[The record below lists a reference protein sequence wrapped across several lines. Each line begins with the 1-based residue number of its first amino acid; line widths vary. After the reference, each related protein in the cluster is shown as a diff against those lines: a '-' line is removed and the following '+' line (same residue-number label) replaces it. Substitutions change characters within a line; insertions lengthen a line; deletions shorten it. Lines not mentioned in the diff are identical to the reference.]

1 MNKIKRISDENL
13 LMIVLAFIA
22 FSIGVWGNYRQ
33 LWLEDVGFTVVSISR
48 LFSVA
53 LICSA
58 VISFIISLFSY
69 KVKIRDFVLL
79 SILMRSIS
87 MVVLLFTTNTFMIKT
102 MMLLCIMCEVIFAIA
117 FYPLLTYLTKTD
129 ESYRKKTLVEY
140 FAKDIGIV
148 GCGLL
153 IGVSIGKF
161 VFNYDTCLLI
171 STFASLLSM
180 IFLLMYEHKEKHKKV
195 ESLKSSTKELLSSKI
210 NRYFLLNQMIINISY
225 GIIFDL
231 MMLILTNY
239 INFEVSLA
247 SVFIIVCNVLGSIFA
262 SIFSRYGKNLSISV
276 SSIIKFGT
284 RALAYFIA
292 FTMNNITTFIIA
304 IVIAYISSRILEDKV
319 TGKFLQIIDEENQ
332 FLYGNIRYFVV
343 CIGEGIGT
351 FIAGILIGYSFR
363 VLFLGAAIIT
373 LIQTLIMIYLSKL
386 SKNC

>member
-1 MNKIKRISDENL
+1 MKRVKKISDENL
-13 LMIVLAFIA
+13 LMIVLAFLA
-22 FSIGVWGNYRQ
+22 FSIGIWGNYRQ
-33 LWLEDVGFTVVSISR
+33 LWLEDVGFTLIGISK

-58 VISFIISLFSY
+58 IISFIISLFSY
-69 KVKIRDFVLL
+69 KIKIKDIVLL

-87 MVVLLFTTNTFMIKT
+87 MVILLFTSNMFIIKT

-117 FYPLLTYLTKTD
+117 FYPLLTYITKTD
-129 ESYRKKTLVEY
+129 ESYRKKTLIEY
-140 FAKDIGIV
+140 FARDIGIV
-148 GCGLL
+148 SCGLL
-153 IGVSIGKF
+153 IGVSLGKF

-180 IFLLMYEHKEKHKKV
+180 VFLAMFNHKEKHKKV
-195 ESLKSSTKELLSSKI
+195 ESLTKSFKELLSNKI
-210 NRYFLLNQMIINISY
+210 NKVFLTNQLIINISY
-225 GIIFDL
+225 GIVFDL

-262 SIFSRYGKNLSISV
+262 SIFSKYGKNLSISV

-284 RALAYFIA
+284 RSLGYFVA
-292 FTMNNITTFIIA
+292 FTMNNITSFIIA
-304 IVIAYISSRILEDKV
+304 IVVAYISSRILEDKV

-332 FLYGNIRYFVV
+332 FLYGNIRYFVA

-351 FIAGILIGYSFR
+351 FLAGVLIGYSFR
-363 VLFLGAAIIT
+363 VLFLGAAIVT
-373 LIQTLIMIYLSKL
+373 LIQTIILIYLGKL